1 MIKRTHRTRRNHGYG
16 VLDGPVVQGHTHFGG
31 RRKRR
36 TGGTTPIPIQ
46 SRIGMGRRRV
56 VRRRVGGNIFHK
68 ALSHAHAFVKKEK
81 LISKALGNFL
91 SHNKTG
97 VLSGLAKGAHSIAKS
112 QGYGP
117 RRRVRRKRG
126 GSLMSMIKSI
136 VPYIKE
142 HKLISK
148 SASHVSQHASHPH
161 VRTIAKGVS
170 AFAKHFGYG
179 TGRRRPVRRGRG
191 PGILTDRNTNA
202 PFAGMGR
209 KRVRRVRRGGSQ
221 WYEKPS
227 TWMGAAAP
235 LVTMIPGLG
244 WVAGPALAAG
254 AALSSAS
261 GNGRIGCGIIRTPVS
276 ALHTVGMG
284 RTHQVA
290 HRHSIGPVSFQY
302 PMIHSSYGRP
312 HF

>member
-1 MIKRTHRTRRNHGYG
+1 MIKRIHRTHRKKGFG
-16 VLDGPVVQGHTHFGG
+16 VLDGPVIQGHTHFGG
-31 RRKRR
+31 RKRR
-36 TGGTTPIPIQ
+36 TGRGATTLVHIPTQ

-56 VRRRVGGNIFHK
+56 VRRRVGGNIFHN
-68 ALSHAHAFVKKEK
+68 ALHHAHAFVKKEK

-91 SHNKTG
+91 AHNKTG
-97 VLSGLAKGAHSIAKS
+97 VLSGLAKGAHKIAHS

-126 GSLMSMIKSI
+126 GSLMSMLRSI

-142 HKLISK
+142 HKFVSK
-148 SASHVSQHASHPH
+148 AANHVHHH
-161 VRTIAKGVS
+161 VTDPRIKTLAKGVS
-170 AFAKHFGYG
+170 AVAKHFGYG
-179 TGRRRPVRRGRG
+179 PRRRHVRRGRG
-191 PGILTDRNTNA
+191 TGLLTDHDTSGA
-202 PFAGMGR
+202 FAGMGR
-209 KRVRRVRRGGSQ
+209 KRRVRRGGAE

-244 WVAGPALAAG
+244 WVAGPALAAS
-254 AALSSAS
+254 AALSASS
-261 GNGRIGCGIIRTPVS
+261 GNGRRGCGIIKTPVS

-290 HRHSIGPVSFQY
+290 HRHAVVPIQFQY

-312 HF
+312 NF

>member
-1 MIKRTHRTRRNHGYG
+1 MIRKHRTRRHHGYG

-31 RRKRR
+31 RRKRQ
-36 TGGTTPIPIQ
+36 TGGTTAIPIQ

-81 LISKALGNFL
+81 LISKALGTFL
-91 SHNKTG
+91 LHNKAG
-97 VLSGLAKGAHSIAKS
+97 VLSGLAKGAHSIAHS

-148 SASHVSQHASHPH
+148 SASHVSHHASHPH
-161 VRTIAKGVS
+161 VKNIAKGVS

-179 TGRRRPVRRGRG
+179 RRRHVRRGRG
-191 PGILTDRNTNA
+191 PGILTDHNTNA
-202 PFAGMGR
+202 QFAGMGR

-244 WVAGPALAAG
+244 WIAGPSLAAG
-254 AALSSAS
+254 AAVSAAS

-276 ALHTVGMG
+276 VLHTVGMG
-284 RTHQVA
+284 RSHQVA
-290 HRHSIGPVSFQY
+290 HRHSVRPVSFQY